1 MPKKII
7 DIFPP
12 SPARNLKEKIFS
24 FPQKTKKFWS
34 KKKALLILFFIVLV
48 PALFLIHF
56 AFSKVTIDIWPEMQ
70 LLEFEEGIT
79 ADLEKKNNDDLV
91 LSKTIPAQT
100 IDTGEI
106 IASQSFPSSGR
117 VAKEGK
123 AQGKITIYNNYR
135 LSQYLVANTRFQ
147 APSDQVLYFRS
158 TKAVTIPAKGTL
170 EIDVIADR
178 SGEEYN
184 IEPVT
189 FSIPGLLGLPQYTS
203 IYGKSFSKMEG
214 GFKGEVS
221 KVEEEDLERAKNV
234 LVEKLF
240 NEARESLKI
249 KGGNDYVLLDDA
261 IEKEILDASSSLEAG
276 VEAQSFVFQAKVK
289 MQALAFKKSDLEY
302 FAKEFIKS
310 KISEGQKMKEDSLK
324 IYYSPES
331 VNLNIGKITLKLKFS
346 AKVYSDIDVNS
357 LKKIVSNKSLA
368 DAKSI
373 LEKQTQV
380 EQVEIS
386 AWPFWIEK
394 VPSDAEKIKI
404 ELTIDPHTK

>member
-12 SPARNLKEKIFS
+12 SPTRNLKEKIFS
-24 FPQKTKKFWS
+24 FPHKTKKFWN
-34 KKKALLILFFIVLV
+34 KKKAIPLVFFIFLV
-48 PALFLIHF
+48 SVLFLIHF
-56 AFSKVTIDIWPEMQ
+56 AFSKVTIDIWPETQ
-70 LLEFEEGIT
+70 ILEFEEGIN

-91 LSKTIPAQT
+91 LSKTIPAQI

-106 IASQSFPSSGR
+106 TASQSFPSSGR

-135 LSQYLVANTRFQ
+135 LSQYLVVNTRFQ
-147 APSDQVLYFRS
+147 APSDNVIYFRS
-158 TKAVTIPAKGTL
+158 TKAVTVPAKGTI

-178 SGEEYN
+178 PGEEYN

-189 FSIPGLLGLPQYTS
+189 FSIPGLLGSPQYTS

-221 KVEEEDLERAKNV
+221 KVEKEDLERAKNI
-234 LVEKLF
+234 LVDKLF
-240 NEARESLKI
+240 SEAKESLKI
-249 KGGNDYVLLDDA
+249 KGGDEYILLDDA
-261 IEKEILDASSSLEAG
+261 IKKEILDTSSSLEAG
-276 VEAQSFVFQAKVK
+276 AEVQSFVFQAKVK
-289 MQALAFKKSDLEY
+289 MQALAFKKSDLED
-302 FAKEFIKS
+302 FSKEFIKS
-310 KISEGQKMKEDSLK
+310 KIGERQKMKEDSLK
-324 IYYSPES
+324 IDYSPES
-331 VNLNIGKITLKLKFS
+331 VNLNIGKIALKLKFS
-346 AKVYSDIDVNS
+346 AKVYSDIDVDS
-357 LKKIVSNKSLA
+357 LKKVVSNKSLT

-386 AWPFWIEK
+386 AWPFWITNIPENGK
-394 VPSDAEKIKI
+394 KIDIK
-404 ELTIDPHTK
+404 LTID